1 MAKDVIEPEYQ
12 SILEEAKARFKSAS
26 VAEDRQRELE
36 LDDLHFCESGSQW
49 PPEIKRD
56 REAEGR
62 PCLEVDRINPFIHQV
77 CNEYRQSRPQPQV
90 NPCDS
95 GASKETAEVLQ
106 GMIRHIMYLSNG
118 DTAVDTAFESM
129 IRIGRGYCRVLT
141 DYCDDTSFDQDVIVT
156 RVPNPHMVYI
166 DPSSTAPDG
175 SDMNWAFVAVDMS
188 RDAFRLEYPDAK
200 LSNMSTAE
208 WKSIGDDDPEW
219 MTGSDG
225 CRVMEYF
232 RKVLV
237 STKLAKLSD
246 GRVIEKKDV
255 TEFDQIVDERDGHK
269 TKIMWYKM
277 TANEIL
283 DTTEWLGKWIPIV
296 PFYGSELIIE
306 GKRIFSGLVR
316 SAKDP
321 ARHYNYMKSAQAEAI
336 ALAPKSPIIAAKGSL
351 GSGEMRSVWKSIN
364 RRAVSVV
371 EYDAFDSQQRPMP
384 APQRMQT
391 EVNIQG
397 ITEAMMGAA
406 DDLKA
411 TTGMYDAS
419 LGNRSQA
426 SSGVAIKSLQQQGS
440 TGNFHFVDN
449 AARSIRHLG
458 RILIDLFPK
467 IYDTQRVVRCVKPDE
482 TVDLKTINGPSGE
495 IDQETGV
502 ERIYDLKTGTYDV
515 IVSVGPSYQTKR
527 MENLA
532 LLESLLQG
540 PMGGLLAQQAPDIVI
555 GMTDFAI
562 APQLV
567 DRLKKMLPPQLQ
579 DKPKG
584 EQQLPP
590 DVQQHMQQMMQQI
603 RSGEQIMDQ
612 MKVVIDAAEGKLA
625 NKTLELE
632 SRERIAE
639 LQSKTELVKLQIQ
652 LNGNAGFAILQ
663 EELANIS
670 ARMAQLNGNV
680 PMADPSQEIEQ
691 MESSSQEQGQP
702 QEQQPMAGGGP
713 PM

>member
-12 SILEEAKARFKSAS
+12 SVIEEAKARFRAAS

-77 CNEYRQSRPQPQV
+77 CNEYRQARPQPQV

-129 IRIGRGYCRVLT
+129 TRIGRGYARVLT
-141 DYCDDTSFDQDVIVT
+141 DYCDDMSFDQDVIVS
-156 RVPNPHMVYI
+156 RIPNPHMVYI
-166 DPSSTAPDG
+166 DPSSTSPDG
-175 SDMNWAFVAVDMS
+175 SDMNWAFVGVDMS

-200 LSNMSTAE
+200 LSDMSTAE
-208 WKSIGDDDPEW
+208 WKSLGDDDPEW
-219 MTGSDG
+219 MNGSDG

-237 STKLAKLSD
+237 PTKLAKLAD
-246 GRVIEKKDV
+246 GRVIEKKDA

-269 TKIMWYKM
+269 TKIVWYKM

-283 DTTEWLGKWIPIV
+283 DTTEWPGKWIPII

-336 ALAPKSPIIAAKGSL
+336 ALAPKAPIIAAKGSL
-351 GSGEMRSVWKSIN
+351 GSGEMRSAWKNIN
-364 RRAVSVV
+364 RRAVAVA
-371 EYDAFDSQQRPMP
+371 EYDAYDSQQRQMP
-384 APQRMQT
+384 PPQRLMT
-391 EVNIQG
+391 DVNIAG

-458 RILIDLFPK
+458 RILVDLFPK

-495 IDQETGV
+495 TDEHTGV

-515 IVSVGPSYQTKR
+515 VVSVGPSYQTKR
-527 MENLA
+527 MENLS

-540 PMGGLLAQQAPDIVI
+540 PMGQLLSMQAPDLVV
-555 GMTDFAI
+555 GMMDFAI
-562 APQLV
+562 APQLQE
-567 DRLKKMLPPQLQ
+567 RLKKGLPPQFQ
-579 DKPKG
+579 EKPKG
-584 EQQLPP
+584 EMQLPP
-590 DVQQHMQQMMQQI
+590 EVQQQMQQMGQRIQTDHEVI
-603 RSGEQIMDQ
+603 TQA
-612 MKVVIDAAEGKLA
+612 MKALDVAEAKLA

-639 LQSKTELVKLQIQ
+639 LQARTELIKLEMQQ
-652 LNGNAGFAILQ
+652 LGTAGLAVLQ
-663 EELANIS
+663 EELAGITS
-670 ARMAQLNGNV
+670 RLSQLGGTQ
-680 PMADPSQEIEQ
+680 PIPDPSQDIEQ
-691 MESSSQEQGQP
+691 MEPSSQEQGQP
-702 QEQQPMAGGGP
+702 EEQQPTGEKS
-713 PM
+713 